1 MGCMKCGRDVS
12 EGQTF
17 CSGCLEKMELYPVRP
32 GTPVI
37 IPARRTEAPKKGPAR
52 RKLSAEE
59 QIRRLRRLN
68 RVLSFLLALSLMAA
82 IFFGYIAVLHFM
94 EEEKLLPG
102 QNYTSIETAPTD
114 VSRETD
120 SP

>member
-1 MGCMKCGRDVS
+1 MGCMKCGRDLA

-17 CSGCLEKMELYPVRP
+17 CPACLEKMDRYPVRP

-37 IPARRTEAPKKGPAR
+37 IPAHRGEAPKKAPAR
-52 RKLSAEE
+52 RKLSPEE
-59 QIRRLRRLN
+59 QIRRLRRYN
-68 RVLSFLLALSLMAA
+68 RALSFLLALSMIASILL
-82 IFFGYIAVLHFM
+82 GYIAVLHLL
-94 EEEKLLPG
+94 EKDEFLPG
-102 QNYTSIETAPTD
+102 QNYTSIESDLTD

>member
-1 MGCMKCGRDVS
+1 MGCMKCGRDIV

-17 CSGCLEKMELYPVRP
+17 CSACLEKMERYPVKAN
-32 GTPVI
+32 TPVI
-37 IPARRTEAPKKGPAR
+37 LPTRRKEPPKKAPPR
-52 RKLSAEE
+52 RKLSNEE
-59 QIRRLRRLN
+59 LIRRLRRQN
-68 RVLSFLLALSLMAA
+68 RALSFLLALSLMML
-82 IFFGYIAVLHFM
+82 IFLGYIAVLHFM
-94 EEEKLLPG
+94 EDEEFLPG

>member
-1 MGCMKCGRDVS
+1 MGCMKCGRDII

-17 CSGCLEKMELYPVRP
+17 CSDCLAAMEKYPVKP
-32 GTPVI
+32 NTPVNL
-37 IPARRTEAPKKGPAR
+37 PVRHAEVHKRTPVR
-52 RKLSAEE
+52 RKLSPEE

-68 RVLSFLLALSLMAA
+68 RILSFLLALSLMLS
-82 IFFGYIAVLHFM
+82 IFFGYIAVLHLL
-94 EEEKLLPG
+94 EEEKRLPG

-114 VSRETD
+114 VSRETG

>member
-1 MGCMKCGRDVS
+1 MGCMKCGRDVT

-17 CSGCLEKMELYPVRP
+17 CSECIAVMEKYPVKP
-32 GTPVI
+32 GTPVH
-37 IPARRTEAPKKGPAR
+37 IPAHRPEAPRKALAR
-52 RKLSAEE
+52 RKLSPEE

-68 RVLSFLLALSLMAA
+68 RTLSFLLALSQMVS
-82 IFFGYIAVLHFM
+82 IFLGYIAVLHFL
-94 EEEKLLPG
+94 EDEKFLPG

>member
-1 MGCMKCGRDVS
+1 MGCMKCGRDIV
-12 EGQTF
+12 EGRSF
-17 CSGCLEKMELYPVRP
+17 CDVCLATMDRYPVKS

-37 IPARRTEAPKKGPAR
+37 IPSRRQEAVRKAPPR
-52 RKLSAEE
+52 RKLSPEE
-59 QIRRLRRLN
+59 QVRRLRRLN
-68 RVLSFLLALSLMAA
+68 RTLSFLLAISLMLA
-82 IFFGYIAVLHFM
+82 IFFGYITALHFL
-94 EEEKLLPG
+94 EEEELLPG

>member
-1 MGCMKCGRDVS
+1 MNCMKCGRDIV
-12 EGQTF
+12 EGQVF
-17 CSGCLEKMELYPVRP
+17 CSDCLEQMERYPVKP
-32 GTPVI
+32 GTPVLL
-37 IPARRTEAPKKGPAR
+37 PSLRKEAAKKAPPR
-52 RKLSAEE
+52 RKLSSEE

-68 RVLSFLLALSLMAA
+68 RTLSFLLAVSLMVS
-82 IFFGYIAVLHFM
+82 IFLGYIAVLHFL
-94 EEEKLLPG
+94 EEERSLPG

>member
-1 MGCMKCGRDVS
+1 MK
-12 EGQTF
+12 
-17 CSGCLEKMELYPVRP
+17 P
-32 GTPVI
+32 GTPVLL
-37 IPARRTEAPKKGPAR
+37 PSLRKEAAKKAPPR
-52 RKLSAEE
+52 RKLSSEE

-68 RVLSFLLALSLMAA
+68 RTLSFLLAVSLMVS
-82 IFFGYIAVLHFM
+82 IFLGYIAVLHFL
-94 EEEKLLPG
+94 EEERSLPG

>member
-1 MGCMKCGRDVS
+1 MGCMKCGRDIV

-17 CSGCLEKMELYPVRP
+17 CSGCLEKMEQYPVKSN
-32 GTPVI
+32 TPVF
-37 IPARRTEAPKKGPAR
+37 IPNRRNEVQKKAPVR
-52 RKLSAEE
+52 RKLSPEE
-59 QIRRLRRLN
+59 QVRRLRRQN
-68 RVLSFLLALSLMAA
+68 RTLSFLLALSLMVS

-94 EEEKLLPG
+94 EEEKFLPG

>member
-1 MGCMKCGRDVS
+1 MKCGRDIV

-17 CSGCLEKMELYPVRP
+17 CPGCLEKMERYPVKAN
-32 GTPVI
+32 TPVI
-37 IPARRTEAPKKGPAR
+37 LPTRRKEPPKKAPPR
-52 RKLSAEE
+52 RKLSNEE
-59 QIRRLRRLN
+59 LIRRLRRQN
-68 RVLSFLLALSLMAA
+68 RALSFLLALSLMML
-82 IFFGYIAVLHFM
+82 IFLGYIAVLHFM
-94 EEEKLLPG
+94 EDEEFLPG